1 MNKTLWII
9 SELFSPNESAT
20 AYILTEMAKK
30 FTEAYDVNVICANTN
45 YEGDN
50 KRVTQEVADIPGINV
65 LRVGVPELDKN
76 SILKRLIRF
85 LSVSYKLYKKAKE
98 VVQPG
103 DTIFAVTNPAF
114 LLPYMKTLKNNK
126 KLEYILLVHDV
137 FPENALATGVIK
149 IKPLYTV
156 LKKVFDKSYAAA
168 DKILV
173 LGEDMKEIVA
183 SKTGRA
189 DNVFVCEN
197 WGSDA
202 IMPQD
207 RPVDGKIVLQ
217 YAGNIGRVQGLED
230 WVEFAANTKNSSLVF
245 DYWGSGALVP
255 FLNNFVTDKKLV
267 NVRIRGSYNRAT
279 QNEVLNDCDI
289 AVISLAKGMK
299 GLGVP
304 SKTYNILAAGK
315 PILYIGDEGSEIYD
329 LVQKYDLGYVFTWEQ
344 KEGISAF
351 LESLNEN
358 SLAELKTKGV
368 HSRECYEKHFTQEI
382 ISDKTLK
389 IINQNAETDV
399 L

>member
-1 MNKTLWII
+1 MKTIWII
-9 SELFSPNESAT
+9 SELFYPNESAT

-30 FTEAYDVNVICANTN
+30 FTEAYKVNVVCADTN

-50 KRVTQEVADIPGINV
+50 KRVAGAVADIPGISV

-76 SILKRLIRF
+76 NILKRLVRF
-85 LSVSYKLYKKAKE
+85 LSVSRKLYKKAKE

-103 DTIFAVTNPAF
+103 DTVFAVTNPAF
-114 LLPYMKTLKNNK
+114 LLPYMKKLKNNK
-126 KLEYILLVHDV
+126 KLKYILLVHDV
-137 FPENALATGVIK
+137 FPENALATGVMK
-149 IKPLYTV
+149 IKPLYAV
-156 LKKVFDKSYAAA
+156 LKKLFDKSYAAA

-202 IMPQD
+202 IVPKE
-207 RPVDGKIVLQ
+207 RPDDGKIVLQ

-230 WVEFAANTKNSSLVF
+230 WVEFAANTKNSSLAF
-245 DYWGSGALVP
+245 DFWGSGALVP
-255 FLNNFVTDKKLV
+255 FLNNFVADNKLV
-267 NVRIRGSYNRAT
+267 NVRIRGSYNRVT

-315 PILYIGDEGSEIYD
+315 PILYIGDEGSEIYN
-329 LVQKYDLGYVFTWEQ
+329 LVKKYDLGYVFTWEQ
-344 KEGISAF
+344 KEEISAF
-351 LESLNEN
+351 LESLNGN
-358 SLAELKTKGV
+358 SLAELKAKGLR
-368 HSRECYEKHFTQEI
+368 SRDCYEKYYTQEI
-382 ISDKTLK
+382 ILNKTL
-389 IINQNAETDV
+389 ETIK
-399 L
+399 